1 MPVTVFRCVHI
12 FGPPEHPGPTATPFI
27 AGPRGRVTVPGDG
40 RQLIA
45 PLMLEDVVAAVVA
58 ATTRPQPLDG
68 TFEIAGPETMSLD
81 RMVRTLNRG
90 EVTLRH
96 VPAPILRLP
105 ARVSPTLTP
114 EDGPLAWRP
123 RGGVTSS
130 MPVIAGGAVPSEVRL
145 DPGAVP
151 QR

>member
-1 MPVTVFRCVHI
+1 M
-12 FGPPEHPGPTATPFI
+12 
-27 AGPRGRVTVPGDG
+27 TVPGDG